1 MIISQLVLKDFRNY
15 QQLQLSLGDG
25 LSVFWGGNAQGKTNL
40 LEAVHVCCLGKSHRT
55 VQSAEM
61 VSYGKENAQIGLRVK
76 RHDGPRHIQVMLQAN
91 KHKRISVSGVPI
103 RRMSEL
109 MGHVQCVLFAPE
121 DLQLIKGGP
130 SLRRKYMDTALC
142 QMSPAYFSSLM
153 QYNAALSQRNA
164 LLKKGIEEE
173 TVYDAY
179 EQTMAHVGAKVLW
192 HRQQFCIE
200 IEPMAARLYSDIAN
214 GEPMRVMYRSQV
226 PQGTEQEIE
235 KALTEALKNAR
246 PADKRRYITGVGPH
260 RDDLQIVIRDKEARS
275 YASQGQQRTAVL
287 ALKLAEVARMQARS
301 GHRPVLML
309 DDVLSELDLKR
320 QQALTEHVEGQVL
333 LTTATKPPEH
343 LKAAKIFKVEQGKL
357 TE

>member
-287 ALKLAEVARMQARS
+287 ALKLAEVAKMQARS

-333 LTTATKPPEH
+333 LTTATRPPEH

>member
-142 QMSPAYFSSLM
+142 QMSPAYFSF
-153 QYNAALSQRNA
+153 A
-164 LLKKGIEEE
+164 
-173 TVYDAY
+173 DAM
-179 EQTMAHVGAKVLW
+179 TTRRFAK
-192 HRQQFCIE
+192 E
-200 IEPMAARLYSDIAN
+200 
-214 GEPMRVMYRSQV
+214 MRC
-226 PQGTEQEIE
+226 
-235 KALTEALKNAR
+235 
-246 PADKRRYITGVGPH
+246 
-260 RDDLQIVIRDKEARS
+260 
-275 YASQGQQRTAVL
+275 
-287 ALKLAEVARMQARS
+287 
-301 GHRPVLML
+301 
-309 DDVLSELDLKR
+309 
-320 QQALTEHVEGQVL
+320 
-333 LTTATKPPEH
+333 
-343 LKAAKIFKVEQGKL
+343 
-357 TE
+357 

>member
-192 HRQQFCIE
+192 YRQQFCIE

-333 LTTATKPPEH
+333 LTTATRPPEH